1 VVPGLSWQRSLKA
14 GVAACA
20 AVAIAAAV
28 VPTPPAAAA
37 PIVDRDYAIDFY
49 EGVAIGDTAQVG
61 MGGAGAARVVGSAG
75 TLLNPSAPAVR
86 KATDGDR
93 WSWDYH
99 LDVLTGKYSSDYD
112 NNGVATDQASGASL
126 LTAGLA
132 LRVGDWAGAITAT
145 AQTAPLEGA
154 PLEDGAL
161 QADGLRVKLVVAR
174 WLPKYDLAVGV
185 GLQSVLFQLSPVGG
199 EPLFG
204 ISGAGLLAGV
214 TWLPAMDDFRAGL
227 ALESPIVGG
236 DVVTEGCDPS
246 DCAGYILPRAVESPG
261 RVIVGGAYRW
271 AATAWNQL
279 VRQRFRD
286 ERSLTAAVDLVFAG
300 ASADGHGLEAFG
312 MRELQR
318 SGKTPVISIRGGAE
332 LEWLPG
338 RLRVRAGSYWEPGRF
353 EGVGGRLHGTFGVD
367 VRAFEFRLFGL
378 RRGRI
383 SGTADL
389 AARYRNL
396 ALSIGFW
403 R

>member
-1 VVPGLSWQRSLKA
+1 MVPDLPWRRSQKAVVA
-14 GVAACA
+14 VCA
-20 AVAIAAAV
+20 AVAGAA
-28 VPTPPAAAA
+28 PASRALAE

-49 EGVAIGDTAQVG
+49 EGVAIGDTSQVG

-75 TLLNPSAPAVR
+75 TLINPSAPAVR
-86 KATDGDR
+86 KTTDGGR

-112 NNGVATDQASGASL
+112 NNGIATDEAGGAAL

-132 LRVGDWAGAITAT
+132 LRVGDWAGAVTAT
-145 AQTAPLEGA
+145 AQTTPLEGA
-154 PLEDGAL
+154 PLEDRTFT
-161 QADGLRVKLVVAR
+161 ADGLRAKVVVAR
-174 WLPKYDLAVGV
+174 WLPRYDLAIGVGV
-185 GLQSVLFQLSPVGG
+185 QSVLFEISPTDG

-204 ISGAGLLAGV
+204 ISGVGLLAGV
-214 TWLPAMDDFRAGL
+214 TWLPAMEDFRAGL
-227 ALESPIVGG
+227 AIESPIAGG
-236 DVVTEGCDPS
+236 DVVTDGCDPS
-246 DCAGYILPRAVESPG
+246 DCEGYILPRAVESPG

-271 AATAWNQL
+271 AATAWNQI
-279 VRQRFRD
+279 VPQRFRD
-286 ERSLTAAVDLVFAG
+286 ERSLTAAVDLVFVG
-300 ASADGHGLEAFG
+300 SSADGHGLEAFG

-318 SGKTPVISIRGGAE
+318 SGETPVISIRGGAE

-367 VRAFEFRLFGL
+367 VRVFEFHLFGL

-389 AARYRNL
+389 AARYRNI